1 MKFSTLAIAAT
12 ALAAG
17 VEGFSTASA
26 PRAMRQVSEEQL
38 LSRELK
44 KIHTQIRS
52 DISVFLLL
60 HFTVF
65 KWMDM
70 LHRRLRCWE

>member
-1 MKFSTLAIAAT
+1 MKFSMLAIAAT

-17 VEGFSTASA
+17 VEGFSTVSA

-44 KIHTQIRS
+44 KIHTQMRS
-52 DISVFLLL
+52 EYYISVPLL
-60 HFTVF
+60 HITMF
-65 KWMDM
+65 K
-70 LHRRLRCWE
+70 

>member
-1 MKFSTLAIAAT
+1 MKFSMLAIAAT

-17 VEGFSTASA
+17 VEGFSTVSA

-44 KIHTQIRS
+44 KIHTQNDQCS
-52 DISVFLLL
+52 
-60 HFTVF
+60 FTPYHYVQV
-65 KWMDM
+65 DG
-70 LHRRLRCWE
+70 HDASPTA

>member
-1 MKFSTLAIAAT
+1 MKFSMLAIAAT

-17 VEGFSTASA
+17 VEGFSTVSA
-26 PRAMRQVSEEQL
+26 RAMRQVSEEQL

-52 DISVFLLL
+52 EYISVP
-60 HFTVF
+60 FTPFHCVQ
-65 KWMDM
+65 MDG
-70 LHRRLRCWE
+70 HVASPTS

>member
-1 MKFSTLAIAAT
+1 MKFSMLAIAAT

-17 VEGFSTASA
+17 VEGFSTVSV

-44 KIHTQIRS
+44 KIHHRM
-52 DISVFLLL
+52 ISVP
-60 HFTVF
+60 FTPFHCVQV
-65 KWMDM
+65 DG
-70 LHRRLRCWE
+70 HGASPTA

>member
-1 MKFSTLAIAAT
+1 MKFSMLAIAAT

-17 VEGFSTASA
+17 VEGFSTVSA

-44 KIHTQIRS
+44 KIQQIRS
-52 DISVFLLL
+52 EYISVL
-60 HFTVF
+60 FTLFHCVQV
-65 KWMDM
+65 DG
-70 LHRRLRCWE
+70 HSASPTT

>member
-1 MKFSTLAIAAT
+1 MKFSMLAIAAT

-17 VEGFSTASA
+17 VEGFSTVSA

-44 KIHTQIRS
+44 KIHTEWY
-52 DISVFLLL
+52 ISVP
-60 HFTVF
+60 FTPFHCVQV
-65 KWMDM
+65 DG
-70 LHRRLRCWE
+70 HDGASPTTA

>member
-1 MKFSTLAIAAT
+1 MKFSMLAIAAT

-17 VEGFSTASA
+17 VEGFSTVSA

-44 KIHTQIRS
+44 KIHTQMRS
-52 DISVFLLL
+52 EYISVPLL
-60 HFTVF
+60 HITMF

-70 LHRRLRCWE
+70 MHRRLRSWE